1 MDNRKKRCSANN
13 KGYSVVE
20 MVIVIAIIVILSAVG
35 FLTINI
41 VYGAK
46 VSSAKNTLNSQMSY
60 LSNMTKAQDPGL
72 AAWLYYDDT
81 ADVYKIKYG
90 IYVSSGGGGYSF
102 TANASQDPVTFSDS
116 ILIYYTD
123 DAGNKDVIGTAGRFI
138 QFNKSDGAVL
148 VGSGTY
154 DIIKNP
160 RHVHP
165 DNASGNEAVATSIV
179 LNKSTGSHFA
189 K

>member
-1 MDNRKKRCSANN
+1 MKNRKKRCSANN

-20 MVIVIAIIVILSAVG
+20 MVIVIAIIAILSAVG

-46 VSSAKNTLNSQMSY
+46 VSSAKNTLNSQLSY
-60 LSNMTKAQDPGL
+60 LSNLTKAQDPGL
-72 AAWLYYDDT
+72 TAWLYYDDT
-81 ADVYKIKYG
+81 DKVYKIKYG
-90 IYVSSGGGGYSF
+90 LYDGATF
-102 TANASQDPVTFSDS
+102 TENASQDPVTFSDS
-116 ILIYYTD
+116 ILIYYKD
-123 DAGNKDVIGTAGRFI
+123 EAGDRNVISTTGRLI

-148 VGSGTY
+148 AGAGTY
-154 DIIKNP
+154 DIIKNI
-160 RHVHP
+160 RNVHP
-165 DNASGNEAVATSIV
+165 DSASGSEAVSVSIV

>member
-1 MDNRKKRCSANN
+1 MKNRKKRYSANN

-20 MVIVIAIIVILSAVG
+20 MVIVIAIIAILSAVG

-46 VSSAKNTLNSQMSY
+46 VSSAKNTLNSQLSY
-60 LSNMTKAQDPGL
+60 LSNMTKAQDPNL
-72 AAWLYYDDT
+72 TAWLYYDDT
-81 ADVYKIKYG
+81 DDVYKIEYG
-90 IYVSSGGGGYSF
+90 LYDGYTF
-102 TANASQDPVTFSDS
+102 TKNTSQDPVTFADA

-123 DAGNKDVIGTAGRFI
+123 EAGNRSVIDTPGRFI
-138 QFNKSDGAVL
+138 KFNKSDGAVL
-148 VGSGTY
+148 VGAGTY

-160 RHVHP
+160 RHIEP
-165 DNASGNEAVATSIV
+165 ASSDGSESVAVSIV